1 MVLERILPSPLQ
13 LRITLLGG
21 FVAPPFAFPA
31 RLLCLRHML
40 RIGYQPW
47 VSGILMSK
55 ASLTTH
61 LSPIR
66 SYVMH
71 GLWKVADPNLNPN
84 LYCVLM

>member
-1 MVLERILPSPLQ
+1 MLEKILPSPSQ
-13 LRITLLGG
+13 LRITLSGG

-40 RIGYQPW
+40 CIGHQPW

-55 ASLTTH
+55 ASLATH
-61 LSPIR
+61 LSLIC

-71 GLWKVADPNLNPN
+71 GLWKAADPNLNPN
-84 LYCVLM
+84 PHCVLM